1 MYKATLKYKSFILAE
16 YKELTLL
23 TQKKKKRRRRKKS
36 SEEARSKHVR
46 GGEGHWAKEKR
57 KEEEEAKY
65 L

>member
-16 YKELTLL
+16 RKGLTLL
-23 TQKKKKRRRRKKS
+23 TQKKKRRKKS

-57 KEEEEAKY
+57 KEEEAKY

>member
-23 TQKKKKRRRRKKS
+23 TQKKKKRKKS
-36 SEEARSKHVR
+36 LEEARSKHVR
-46 GGEGHWAKEKR
+46 GGEGHWANEK
-57 KEEEEAKY
+57 EEEAKY